1 MKYLTMSF
9 MVFFPLLQIIDLFF
23 DGFFHTTVKD
33 NSNSLLRTEEANVIQ
48 AIIFVFFV
56 LGCIACLIN
65 TSIFIFHF
73 YRQRK
78 LASEES
84 DTKLPLQ
91 LSPFLTWLEDL
102 PQTILCLFIAFKLD
116 SFIGEDV
123 QLGKAIF
130 TICKSMLFL
139 MYFSMSDMWKNT
151 KTVFII
157 ADCIGYI
164 IIFLCSTVL
173 LGRMVHFEI
182 FFLRIP
188 DT

>member
-23 DGFFHTTVKD
+23 DGFFYTTVKD
-33 NSNSLLRTEEANVIQ
+33 NSNSLLRTDEANVIQ
-48 AIIFVFFV
+48 SIIFVFFV

-65 TSIFIFHF
+65 TGIFIFHF
-73 YRQRK
+73 FRQRK
-78 LASEES
+78 LATEES

-91 LSPFLTWLEDL
+91 LSPFLTWLEDF
-102 PQTILCLFIAFKLD
+102 PQTIMCLIVAFKLD

-139 MYFSMSDMWKNT
+139 VYFRMSDMWKNK

-173 LGRMVHFEI
+173 LGRLGTF
-182 FFLRIP
+182 
-188 DT
+188 

>member
-23 DGFFHTTVKD
+23 DGFFYTTVKD
-33 NSNSLLRTEEANVIQ
+33 NSNSLLRTDEANVIQ

-65 TSIFIFHF
+65 TGIFIFHF
-73 YRQRK
+73 FRQRK

-139 MYFSMSDMWKNT
+139 VYFRMSDMWKNK
-151 KTVFII
+151 KTIFII

-164 IIFLCSTVL
+164 IIFLCSIVL
-173 LGRMVHFEI
+173 LGRLGTF
-182 FFLRIP
+182 
-188 DT
+188 